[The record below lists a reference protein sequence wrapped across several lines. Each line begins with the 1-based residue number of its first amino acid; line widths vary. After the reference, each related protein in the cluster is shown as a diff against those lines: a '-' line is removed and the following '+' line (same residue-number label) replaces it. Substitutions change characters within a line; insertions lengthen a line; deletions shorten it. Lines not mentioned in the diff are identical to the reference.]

1 MGRGLII
8 ILLAAVAAGCSA
20 QEKRH
25 APVATDKSS
34 LSMIASMAEHMERE
48 NEDIARDAVSIRED
62 ISSADKDLDSIY
74 DMVPDA
80 GQETLDIAI
89 DKIWEAEQNAK
100 QIADSAGRLQEEID
114 KLEVVTAQVKAVED
128 RVAELQGVEAETRA
142 KAMEKLYGYITLF
155 FALGFIIVTAG
166 AALAFFVNKSMGFMI
181 MLVGGIMIGFAAAS
195 QYYLQQI
202 ALVGGILLAILVAS
216 GLVFILLSALRGKK
230 KDEALAEI
238 VGIIKVLMETM
249 EPGERDRIFGDG
261 GLASKANSKMTKDI
275 IAEMSSASQS
285 VAVKK

>member
-1 MGRGLII
+1 MKN
-8 ILLAAVAAGCSA
+8 LLAVVMLATFAGCAA

-25 APVATDKSS
+25 MPVATDRSS
-34 LSMIASMAEHMERE
+34 ITLISSMAEHMERE
-48 NEDIARDAVSIRED
+48 NQDIARDAKSIQED
-62 ISSADKDLDSIY
+62 IASADKDLDSVY
-74 DMVPDA
+74 SLVPESA
-80 GQETLDIAI
+80 QETLDLAI

-100 QIADSAGRLQEEID
+100 QIGDSATRLQEEID
-114 KLEVVTAQVKAVED
+114 KLEVVTSQVKAVEE

-155 FALGFIIVTAG
+155 FALGFLIVTAG
-166 AALAFFVNKSMGFMI
+166 AVLAFFVNKSMGFMI

-230 KDEALAEI
+230 KDEAFMEI
-238 VGIIKVLMETM
+238 IGIIMILMETM
-249 EPGERDRIFGDG
+249 EPGEKERIFGEG
-261 GLASKANSKMTKDI
+261 GLASKAKSQMTRDI
-275 IAEMSSASQS
+275 LKEMSGDQ
-285 VAVKK
+285 KT

>member
-1 MGRGLII
+1 MELKNVSIALVVAAVVGCASPEKPR
-8 ILLAAVAAGCSA
+8 AAVA
-20 QEKRH
+20 
-25 APVATDKSS
+25 TDRSS
-34 LSMIASMAEHMERE
+34 LSLIASMAEHMERE

-62 ISSADKDLDSIY
+62 ISSADKDLDSLY
-74 DMVPDA
+74 GVVPEA
-80 GQETLDIAI
+80 SQETLDIAI
-89 DKIWEAEQNAK
+89 DKMWEAEQNAK
-100 QIADSAGRLQEEID
+100 QIADSAARLQEEID

-128 RVAELQGVEAETRA
+128 RVVELQGVEAETRA

-166 AALAFFVNKSMGFMI
+166 AALAFFVNKSLGFMI

-202 ALVGGILLAILVAS
+202 ALVGGILLAVLVAS

-249 EPGERDRIFGDG
+249 EPGEKERIFGDG
-261 GLASKANSKMTKDI
+261 GLASKAKSQMTRDI
-275 IAEMSSASQS
+275 ISEMSSS
-285 VAVKK
+285 VKS